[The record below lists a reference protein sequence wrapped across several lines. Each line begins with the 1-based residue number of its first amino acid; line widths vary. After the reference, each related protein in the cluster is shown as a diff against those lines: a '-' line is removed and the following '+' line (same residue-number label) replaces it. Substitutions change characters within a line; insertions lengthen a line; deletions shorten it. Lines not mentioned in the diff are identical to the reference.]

1 MEEAEIPQGIIKK
14 PSLKVQFAP
23 LPSTTMQ
30 PTYEGTTGIKGNQ
43 RRRQHRKQHLRP
55 VSTATVV
62 PTRKGNPRAPIVMP
76 THRYE
81 TRSKGKLS
89 QPQGPPAL
97 AMLGSA
103 VNPDTGKI
111 AEYKELSQCTE
122 GPLWQASNAEE
133 IGRLTQGFG
142 GQKGTDTMFFIPH
155 TSIPKNKKPT
165 YLRVVSAFRPEKPS
179 LFVCTSIILGS

>member
-1 MEEAEIPQGIIKK
+1 MEVLTSSTIGKDEVAVTPPQTPLRVEGKPANPPALRVEEAEIPQGIIKK

-89 QPQGPPAL
+89 QTQGPPAIV
-97 AMLGSA
+97 MLGSA
-103 VNPDTGKI
+103 VNPDTGEI
-111 AEYKELSQCTE
+111 AEYKEFS
-122 GPLWQASNAEE
+122 
-133 IGRLTQGFG
+133 
-142 GQKGTDTMFFIPH
+142 
-155 TSIPKNKKPT
+155 
-165 YLRVVSAFRPEKPS
+165 
-179 LFVCTSIILGS
+179 